1 MSVKMS
7 VGCSNFSKLVLKL
20 VLLVLAINFFISS
33 GSKGSCVL
41 WATMGTSL
49 LKKGMLSKLLM
60 LDFSN
65 PFQMILIHTPLH
77 SLHQYHQFSPEAI
90 WGPGPNSR
98 EKSWLERCPGETP
111 KWAWPGPFWGIK
123 HDNGRV
129 PGQGPENSEGPRGR
143 SNGGHSPPIVGT
155 FTVVLNMSEPFPNA
169 NTPCSKTVQ
178 RSCVQASVQGCLPIG
193 IGHTCTSS
201 IPAGRAW
208 WCFPQ
213 PRSSGVHQQ
222 PSPSPGIPPAWGSS
236 RSFCKSPLH
245 HSLRR
250 CAGQWNQCHSCRPG
264 VAWEVTVVQSKL

>member
-1 MSVKMS
+1 
-7 VGCSNFSKLVLKL
+7 
-20 VLLVLAINFFISS
+20 
-33 GSKGSCVL
+33 
-41 WATMGTSL
+41 
-49 LKKGMLSKLLM
+49 M

-111 KWAWPGPFWGIK
+111 KWAWPGPFGGIK
-123 HDNGRV
+123 HDNVGRV

-178 RSCVQASVQGCLPIG
+178 RSCVQAQCPGVSAHWNWPHLHQQY
-193 IGHTCTSS
+193 TC
-201 IPAGRAW
+201 RAW
-208 WCFPQ
+208 LVSLSPIQ
-213 PRSSGVHQQ
+213 RRLHQQ
-222 PSPSPGIPPAWGSS
+222 PSPSPAGIPPAWGSS

-250 CAGQWNQCHSCRPG
+250 CAAQWNQCHSCRPG
-264 VAWEVTVVQSKL
+264 VGWEVTVVQSKLSLVVV